1 MEKRETKDSKS
12 LTIKTKFI
20 SKSAI
25 NGDKKLR
32 VKKGGDFMLKVFCF
46 LIYFLLMIL
55 LETNSIAIAQGIYKI
70 TFSDIE
76 RAKAIYDDPK
86 PLYEVLSHK
95 NVLPTDIYSKVA
107 FDPEAMKK
115 LWAEI
120 VGFKAPDQVGKIA
133 PEIKPG
139 TYNYMDKDKYPFK
152 ELMIPYFYN
161 QFRAPGPPLMG
172 TFSNIKVIPTRQY
185 YWALPIS
192 EATKKNMGKTRL
204 NDKGYLIYETYES
217 GIPFP
222 RPEGSFKAQQLVYN
236 WEKRYVNGESFF
248 YFGRAIGYDKRL
260 REDFDSQM
268 LAKGMKFEGRVIF
281 DPKGWFDDRA
291 RKNQEGRAYLNEALS
306 PRDIFGNVVFWISYN
321 DPDKYD
327 LFLLY
332 INAMRR
338 IRKLSATDTQ
348 DPMAGQD
355 LIYDDGDA
363 FIQKLTPKRYPYKF
377 EIIGEREYLLPAYT
391 LNYNEYTS
399 SKTKEFVDWEF
410 ERRPMYV
417 VKLTQLDKN
426 YVYGQRILYFDKETL
441 ILVFIENY
449 DQKGRLYRTGLF
461 RNVFH
466 PDQGMFYF
474 SDLLAQDHIDLH
486 STWQRVYIVPAPN
499 LTRDD
504 FVMGAMG
511 KIK

>member
-1 MEKRETKDSKS
+1 MQKMWRWV
-12 LTIKTKFI
+12 L
-20 SKSAI
+20 
-25 NGDKKLR
+25 
-32 VKKGGDFMLKVFCF
+32 
-46 LIYFLLMIL
+46 YLLMIFL
-55 LETNSIAIAQGIYKI
+55 TMSSSVESQGIYNL
-70 TFSDIE
+70 TFSEIE
-76 RAKAIYDDPK
+76 KAKAIYDDPK
-86 PLYEVLSHK
+86 PLYQVLSHK
-95 NVLPTDIYSKVA
+95 KVLPPEVYSKVT

-115 LWAEI
+115 LWAEV

-139 TYNYMDKDKYPFK
+139 IYNYKDKDKYPFK

-172 TFSNIKVIPTRQY
+172 TYSNIKVIPTRQY
-185 YWALPIS
+185 YWALPIA
-192 EATKKNMGKTRL
+192 EATKKNMGKTKL
-204 NDKGYLIYETYES
+204 DNKGYLIYDTYES

-222 RPEGSFKAQQLVYN
+222 RPEGPFKAQQIVYN

-248 YFGRAIGYDKRL
+248 YMSKAYGYPKSL
-260 REDFDSQM
+260 REDFDM
-268 LAKGMKFEGRVIF
+268 LMVAKGMKLEGRVIL

-291 RKNQEGRAYLNEALS
+291 KKNKEGRTFMSETLS
-306 PRDIFGNVVFWISYN
+306 PRDIFGNVILWVSYN

-327 LFLLY
+327 LFLMY
-332 INAMRR
+332 INALRR
-338 IRKLSATDTQ
+338 IRKLSTTDTQ

-363 FIQKLTPKRYPYKF
+363 FIQKLTPNRYPYKF
-377 EIIGEREYLLPAYT
+377 EVIAEREYLLPAYT
-391 LNYNEYTS
+391 VDYAEYTN

-426 YVYGQRILYFDKETL
+426 YVYGHRILYFDKETC
-441 ILVFIENY
+441 ILVFTEGY

-486 STWQRVYIVPAPN
+486 STWQRVYIVPAPM

-504 FVMGAMG
+504 LSLTAMG